1 MFKTPAY
8 ALHFVLMSFL
18 VFMVQG
24 RGAALAEPT
33 LISLVALFILTHMAR
48 ITFFSTIVGEA
59 HSKQYKLFKVL
70 SRSCIPLVSTLYVAS
85 SVAVLVTFDYTLLA
99 AMLASSYAVAHVLF
113 KHYELTYGQMQEVQ

>member
-8 ALHFVLMSFL
+8 ALHFVLLSFL

-24 RGAALAEPT
+24 RGAGLAEPM
-33 LISLVALFILTHMAR
+33 LISLVALFILSHMAR
-48 ITFFSTIVGEA
+48 ITLFSTIVGQA
-59 HSKQYKLFKVL
+59 HSKQYKLLKVL

-113 KHYELTYGQMQEVQ
+113 KHYELTYGQMQEVR